1 MEYITKIWE
10 YLNTPLAITVIG
22 GIIAFLLSK
31 LWTAKPAWQKYEGTI
46 IAAIKSAEKAVPDDS
61 ENKSV
66 KRLDKALQYVLKVY
80 EKANGKAATPATM
93 TELSEGIQ
101 IVHNKLETEKT
112 I

>member
-22 GIIAFLLSK
+22 SIVAFLLSK
-31 LWTAKPAWQKYEGTI
+31 LWTAKPVWQKYEGTI
-46 IAAIKSAEKAVPDDS
+46 IAAIKAAEKAVPDDS

-66 KRLDKALQYVLKVY
+66 KRLDQALQYVLKVY

>member
-22 GIIAFLLSK
+22 SIVAFFLSK
-31 LWTAKPAWQKYEGTI
+31 LWTAKPVWQKYEGTI
-46 IAAIKSAEKAVPDDS
+46 IAAIKAAEKAVPDNS

-66 KRLDKALQYVLKVY
+66 KRLDEALQYVLKVY
-80 EKANGKAATPATM
+80 EKANGKATEDIVQ
-93 TELSEGIQ
+93 ELSEGIQ

>member
-22 GIIAFLLSK
+22 GIVAFLLSK

-46 IAAIKSAEKAVPDDS
+46 IAAVKAAEKAIPDTA
-61 ENKSV
+61 ENKAT
-66 KRLDKALQYVLKVY
+66 KRLDEALKYVLKIY
-80 EKANGKAATPATM
+80 ESQNGKA
-93 TELSEGIQ
+93 TEETKQELKEGIQ
-101 IVHNKLETEKT
+101 IVHNKLENEKT

>member
-22 GIIAFLLSK
+22 SIVAFLLSK

-66 KRLDKALQYVLKVY
+66 KRLDEALKYVLKIY
-80 EKANGKAATPATM
+80 ESQNGKA
-93 TELSEGIQ
+93 TEETKQELKEGIQ